1 MQPAQLG
8 IELLMPFAM
17 WAVMMVAMMAP
28 SAAPLVLTFARAN
41 RKQGASHVAGSAGIL
56 VAGYLLAWV
65 GFSVPAAL
73 LQWGLHG
80 AGLLSH
86 MMESNSALFDGLLLA
101 AAGAYQLT
109 PLKHACLQRCRSPLS
124 FLMADWREGP
134 WGALR
139 MGLKHGAYCV
149 GCCWLLMLLMFVA
162 GVMNLL
168 WAAAIAVLV
177 LLEKVAPKGDLL
189 ARVAGAALVAAGIA
203 LLAGVVAPDTR

>member
-1 MQPAQLG
+1 MQPAQPG
-8 IELLMPFAM
+8 IELLVLFAM
-17 WAVMMVAMMAP
+17 WAAMMVAMMAP
-28 SAAPLVLTFARAN
+28 SAAPLVLKFAHAN
-41 RKQGASHVAGSAGIL
+41 RRKGASRVAGAAGSLL
-56 VAGYLLAWV
+56 VGYLLAWV

-73 LQWGLHG
+73 LQWALHG

-86 MMESNSALFDGLLLA
+86 MMESSNAVLDGLLLA
-101 AAGAYQLT
+101 TAGAFQFT
-109 PLKHACLQRCRSPLS
+109 SLKHACLLRCRSPLS
-124 FLMADWREGP
+124 FLMSDWREGQ

-177 LLEKVAPKGDLL
+177 LLEKVVPTGHLL
-189 ARVAGAALVAAGIA
+189 ARVAGAALIAVGIA
-203 LLAGVVAPDTR
+203 FLVA